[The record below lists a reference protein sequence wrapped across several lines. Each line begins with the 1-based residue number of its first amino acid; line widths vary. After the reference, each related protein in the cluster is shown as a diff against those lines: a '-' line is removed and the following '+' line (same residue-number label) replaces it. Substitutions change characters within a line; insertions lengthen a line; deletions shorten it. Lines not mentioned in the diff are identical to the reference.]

1 MPIKQSAKKYVRVTD
16 AKTEKNKKIVGI
28 FRNALKKTREAVTG
42 QNLEEAKEWLKKAI
56 KGIDKAVAKKVLK
69 KNTAARKK
77 SRINATVKK
86 AVLSE
91 KK

>member
-16 AKTEKNKKIVGI
+16 TKTQKNRKIVGV
-28 FRNALKKTREAVTG
+28 FRNALKKTREAVTN
-42 QNLEEAKEWLKKAI
+42 QNLDDAKEWLKKAV
-56 KGIDKAVAKKVLK
+56 KSIDKAVEKNVLK

-86 AVLSE
+86 AVLSD